1 LKPSGRPADAAP
13 SQGPRNRAAAIVATL
28 ALLVAS
34 ITLSLFLAEGVVRL
48 VAPQALILIRPDVW
62 MPADG
67 VGWKNRPNVDT
78 HLNTGERDVH
88 WRTDAQGFRTGAVR
102 AATAD
107 VNIVALGDSF
117 LAAEQVEDEDTM
129 VRLLESRL
137 ASRSGRSVR
146 LWNTG
151 VAGWDPNQYRI
162 ELQHLLETSRPDGVL
177 VFVYLGNDIIDR
189 VVASYPSRQPDE
201 RHHFRWPRSLAL
213 REWVEAWGYPIN
225 DSLEVRSHLFIFA
238 RTRLKYLLMRLS
250 MTPYTF
256 PETLLARNVAIP
268 AWSTTAGIL
277 KDMGEDAAGRG
288 IPTLFVLIPSEDE
301 ADPAE
306 ARRTAEGLG
315 VPPHSYDLDQPH
327 LRLGEEMASRG
338 LSVFD
343 ATPAL
348 RAATARATPDVYG
361 HVDNHLGKAGHR
373 VMAAAMEEAAWQA
386 FFAGRPPVRA
396 PLPAPLTREATRET
410 PALSISRRPAHP

>member
-1 LKPSGRPADAAP
+1 VNPSGRPTRAAP
-13 SQGPRNRAAAIVATL
+13 PPAPRRRAAAVAGTV

-48 VAPQALILIRPDVW
+48 VAPQPLILIRPDIW

-78 HLNTGERDVH
+78 RLNTGERDVR
-88 WRTDAQGFRTGAVR
+88 WRTDAQGFRTGAAPAGT
-102 AATAD
+102 AA
-107 VNIVALGDSF
+107 VNILALGDSF
-117 LAAEQVEDEDTM
+117 LAAEQVNDEDTM
-129 VRLLESRL
+129 VRLLEGRL
-137 ASRSGRSVR
+137 ASRSGRRVR

-162 ELQHLLETSRPDGVL
+162 ELRRVLDHSRPDGVL
-177 VFVYLGNDIIDR
+177 VFVYLGNDIIAR
-189 VVASYPSRQPDE
+189 VADAYPPRQPDE
-201 RHHFRWPRSLAL
+201 RHHFRWPRSLGL
-213 REWVEAWGYPIN
+213 REWVEAFGYPIN
-225 DSLEVRSHLFIFA
+225 DDLEVRSHLFILA

-256 PETLLARNVAIP
+256 PDVLLARNVASP

-277 KDMGEDAAGRG
+277 GDMEAAAAARG
-288 IPTLFVLIPSEDE
+288 IPILFVLIPSQDE

-315 VPPHSYDLDQPH
+315 VPPHTWDLDQPR
-327 LRLGEEMASRG
+327 LRLGEEMQRRG

-348 RAATARATPDVYG
+348 RAAIAGAMPDVYG

-373 VMAAAMEEAAWQA
+373 VMAAAMEEAAWKA
-386 FFAGRPPVRA
+386 FFSGTPPARRPP
-396 PLPAPLTREATRET
+396 PATTAAGT
-410 PALSISRRPAHP
+410 PPAGTSGR